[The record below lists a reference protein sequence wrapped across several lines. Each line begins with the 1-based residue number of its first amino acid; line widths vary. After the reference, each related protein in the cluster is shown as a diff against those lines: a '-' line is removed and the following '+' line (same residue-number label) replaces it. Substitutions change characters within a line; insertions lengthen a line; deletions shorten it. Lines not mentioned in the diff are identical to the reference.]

1 MKHLVMECFV
11 ALMMLSVAES
21 HPVHMICMP
30 SCNANIIASEHFVE
44 EWLNHSSNMS
54 TIVNM
59 IMSDTAT
66 NVIDNL
72 CTNCIS
78 YKCLQ

>member
-1 MKHLVMECFV
+1 M
-11 ALMMLSVAES
+11 
-21 HPVHMICMP
+21 
-30 SCNANIIASEHFVE
+30 ASERFVE

-59 IMSDTAT
+59 IMSDTST